1 MKVGRLRKEN
11 EATLAASIARIER
24 NLEDKVD
31 NMHKH
36 DVTLCMVL
44 DDMFNKHLETDYIVS
59 GCQLSP

>member
-36 DVTLCMVL
+36 DVTV
-44 DDMFNKHLETDYIVS
+44 NQEQPRVETSKYKTCFPPKI
-59 GCQLSP
+59 